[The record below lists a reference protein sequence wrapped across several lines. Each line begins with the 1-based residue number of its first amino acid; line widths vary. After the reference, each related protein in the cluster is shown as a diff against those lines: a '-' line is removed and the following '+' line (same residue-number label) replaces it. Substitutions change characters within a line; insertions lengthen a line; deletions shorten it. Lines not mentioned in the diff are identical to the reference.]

1 MTIEMGMFDY
11 LYYQGLQYQ
20 TKDTP
25 RQAIDNYKIEV
36 DLDSGLA
43 RLWEE
48 QYDGEFVEDS
58 SSFLGGYIKR
68 SNERWVC
75 CNEFDGL
82 VRFYRED
89 EARGGYKNEAWIEY
103 HALFM
108 DGKMVKLTQTR
119 GVEPLT
125 AWYQSGIKELNLK
138 ENK

>member
-1 MTIEMGMFDY
+1 MGMFDY

-36 DLDSGLA
+36 DLDSGLIC
-43 RLWEE
+43 LWQE
-48 QYDGEFVEDS
+48 QYDSEFVEDS
-58 SSFLGGYIKR
+58 SSFFGGHIKQ
-68 SNERWVC
+68 SNHRWVC
-75 CNEFDGL
+75 CNKFDGL

-89 EARGGYKNEAWIEY
+89 EARGGYKNQAWIEY
-103 HALFM
+103 QALFM